1 MSERASGR
9 GKQRL
14 LKALITSP
22 FFDLST
28 AMWGAPFRRTLG
40 TAAVVKR
47 VVFSVV
53 PLVIACHGSTEG
65 SMGRSW
71 FRLRA
76 NQATLARIVDEFVY
90 SDVSGGGWRASGFLS
105 AAEKRG
111 VHLLLLLRRLSA
123 DDGSLGCRL
132 SHGGKCVFRHLDRA
146 RSSID
151 D

>member
-1 MSERASGR
+1 
-9 GKQRL
+9 
-14 LKALITSP
+14 
-22 FFDLST
+22 
-28 AMWGAPFRRTLG
+28 MWGAPFRRTPG

-90 SDVSGGGWRASGFLS
+90 SDVSGGGWRVG
-105 AAEKRG
+105 AAFFQ
-111 VHLLLLLRRLSA
+111 LLRSEALTF
-123 DDGSLGCRL
+123 C
-132 SHGGKCVFRHLDRA
+132 C
-146 RSSID
+146 SSD
-151 D
+151 A

>member
-1 MSERASGR
+1 MELRIWSYIVDSVRRLGGGGGDRWGRRRRRASGRAGERASGR

-14 LKALITSP
+14 LKALITFP

-28 AMWGAPFRRTLG
+28 AMWGAPFRRTPG

-90 SDVSGGGWRASGFLS
+90 IAT
-105 AAEKRG
+105 
-111 VHLLLLLRRLSA
+111 
-123 DDGSLGCRL
+123 
-132 SHGGKCVFRHLDRA
+132 
-146 RSSID
+146 
-151 D
+151 